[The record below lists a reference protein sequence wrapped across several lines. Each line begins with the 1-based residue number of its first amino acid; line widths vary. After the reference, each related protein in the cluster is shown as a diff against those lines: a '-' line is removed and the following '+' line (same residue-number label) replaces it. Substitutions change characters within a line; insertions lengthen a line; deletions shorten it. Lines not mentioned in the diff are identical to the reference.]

1 MHICGASC
9 HVRKPDL
16 AETGILQELLLEN
29 KSRNHN
35 FSFPLWDVVLWSK
48 IKEQENLDFYLN
60 TVMDEVIMDGN
71 FIKAVICRQ
80 ASTEFIYEFYGKV
93 FIDATVNAKIE
104 VSPEAP
110 PTLEEFLTLMEN
122 YPHVLLNIELK
133 DYPEDGE
140 EFAFQSADKI
150 CQMLIEHK
158 VADRTWINSFSG
170 KLLEFVYENYG
181 HKFYYHGFYPWFILG
196 EMKTDPESFIDVACM
211 QHRVQHADGT
221 IEKCADNMCPKE
233 WFDYLLSKEI
243 MPLMA
248 PSLKEYPLYDK
259 AFSYGSQIV
268 NSDEPE
274 KMLVHL
280 GRKSMNR

>member
-1 MHICGASC
+1 MMKRYDFKDGKVYVSGHRGESC
-9 HVRKPDL
+9 L
-16 AETGILQELLLEN
+16 GLEN
-29 KSRNHN
+29 TM
-35 FSFPLWDVVLWSK
+35 FSFRRVLKLGVDMIETDVHMTKDGCLILMHDDSVDRTTNGSGK
-48 IKEQENLDFYLN
+48 IRDLSLN
-60 TVMDEVIMDGN
+60 DIE
-71 FIKAVICRQ
+71 KL
-80 ASTEFIYEFYGKV
+80 
-93 FIDATVNAKIE
+93 DATVNAKIE

-233 WFDYLLSKEI
+233 WFDYLLSKGI

>member
-1 MHICGASC
+1 MMKRYDFKDGTVYVSGHRGESC
-9 HVRKPDL
+9 L
-16 AETGILQELLLEN
+16 GLEN
-29 KSRNHN
+29 TM
-35 FSFPLWDVVLWSK
+35 FSFRRVLKLGVDMIETDVHMTKDGCLILMHDDSVDRTTNGSGK
-48 IKEQENLDFYLN
+48 IRDLSLN
-60 TVMDEVIMDGN
+60 DIE
-71 FIKAVICRQ
+71 KL
-80 ASTEFIYEFYGKV
+80 
-93 FIDATVNAKIE
+93 DATVNAKIE

-233 WFDYLLSKEI
+233 WFDYLLSNGI